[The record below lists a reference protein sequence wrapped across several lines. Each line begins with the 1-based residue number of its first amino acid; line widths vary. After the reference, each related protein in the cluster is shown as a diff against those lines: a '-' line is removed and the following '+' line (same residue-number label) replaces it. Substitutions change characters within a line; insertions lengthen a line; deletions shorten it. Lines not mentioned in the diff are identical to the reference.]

1 MKLKIITVLLL
12 AGMFFALSCV
22 SDPNSAGRN
31 KQAGRTSAAGAEAS
45 PGIWRVVFDYNMFSG
60 NQYLLNAT
68 ITDFTEEGAKV
79 EIKKHKGPLNYYG
92 KEKIGIFLLDR
103 RKKEQFLAILSRYPI
118 RKYAGL
124 PSSGAGYAPSRSLYV
139 AEGSEKYYVLP
150 MAKFPKTIPPE
161 EDIMYFELFNF
172 FNNLIYD
179 APGWEEVCT
188 ENLEDPRN
196 NPAYGER
203 MVNQYGKVVRLV
215 PGTGTVT
222 KDGRGAQIDYQG
234 KQWWVEENFVGT
246 YMMTEQDRSDSKGLN
261 PVPEVSLVVSEDGTV
276 LFTENGEQRSGCLLQ
291 TRCYLEDIPLGGFD
305 EIGGLL
311 VSPCYQ
317 DNYGRIRLYRKM
329 RPHPEPQFPSLSVY
343 LTKQ

>member
-22 SDPNSAGRN
+22 SDFNSAGRN

-45 PGIWRVVFDYNMFSG
+45 PG
-60 NQYLLNAT
+60 
-68 ITDFTEEGAKV
+68 
-79 EIKKHKGPLNYYG
+79 
-92 KEKIGIFLLDR
+92 
-103 RKKEQFLAILSRYPI
+103 
-118 RKYAGL
+118 
-124 PSSGAGYAPSRSLYV
+124 
-139 AEGSEKYYVLP
+139 
-150 MAKFPKTIPPE
+150 
-161 EDIMYFELFNF
+161 
-172 FNNLIYD
+172 
-179 APGWEEVCT
+179 WEEVRT

-203 MVNQYGKVVRLV
+203 MVNQYGKMVRLV

-222 KDGRGAQIDYQG
+222 KDGCGAQIDYQG

-276 LFTENGEQRSGCLLQ
+276 LFTEDGEQRSGCLLQ